1 MHDFILKLATT
12 WIVNQIYVAVIENW
26 ISVFQ
31 PMFKLKDGS
40 RVWLVKPSRKE
51 PDVTERD

>member
-1 MHDFILKLATT
+1 MILKLTIT
-12 WIVNQIYVAVIENW
+12 WIVNQMYMAVIEKG

-31 PMFKLKDGS
+31 SIIKLKDGS
-40 RVWLVKPSRKE
+40 RVWSVKLSRKE

>member
-1 MHDFILKLATT
+1 MYM
-12 WIVNQIYVAVIENW
+12 VVIEKG

-31 PMFKLKDGS
+31 PMFKLKGGS
-40 RVWLVKPSRKE
+40 RVWLVKLSRKE